1 MKLMQG
7 LPCKKSAPRLRFSAV
22 ALFRRVQYLEN
33 ESSQPSRGE
42 FPSEP
47 NARSMQNLSPTTG
60 AADGEPGSNLP
71 RVGGT
76 IRRLREAKAMTLQD
90 LAQASGVSV
99 GMLSQ
104 IERDRANPSLRV
116 LTQIRIALGVSVSA
130 LFDQP
135 HQPSV
140 DPGFVRRRDQR
151 PRLELGYLSKEL
163 LSSGTPNSLQFMILH
178 VPPLGTSGGQPMSYA
193 AEKGG
198 MLLEGTIYL
207 RVGDEEVLLA
217 EGDSFL
223 FDGVLPHSFR
233 NPNDAPAQLL
243 WIIGAVRAERQL

>member
-1 MKLMQG
+1 MNLTQG
-7 LPCKKSAPRLRFSAV
+7 PLRKNPCPNWDFLPLRCSLACNILKTDP
-22 ALFRRVQYLEN
+22 A
-33 ESSQPSRGE
+33 SRTQGE

-47 NARSMQNLSPTTG
+47 NASSMQNLSPTTG
-60 AADGEPGSNLP
+60 AADGELGSNLP

-76 IRRLREAKAMTLQD
+76 IRRLREARSMTLQD

-116 LTQIRIALGVSVSA
+116 LTQIRMALGVSVSA

-135 HQPSV
+135 HHPSI
-140 DPGFVRRRDQR
+140 DPAFVRRRDQR

-198 MLLEGTIYL
+198 MLLEGAIYL